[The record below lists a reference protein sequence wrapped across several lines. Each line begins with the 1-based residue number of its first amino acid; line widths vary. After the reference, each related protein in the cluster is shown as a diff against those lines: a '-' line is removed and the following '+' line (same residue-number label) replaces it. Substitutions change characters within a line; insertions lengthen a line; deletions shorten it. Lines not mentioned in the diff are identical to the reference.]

1 MTTFVDTSALFALLD
16 EDDDN
21 HQRAAEWLGGPGSSP
36 AEILVTHSY
45 VVVETAALTFR
56 RLGPV
61 AVKVLFDGFI
71 PALSVFYVDE
81 TLHRSAVASHL
92 AALPRDLSLVD
103 WVSFLMMR
111 ERGIE
116 SAFAFDSDFTDQGF
130 RLVP

>member
-1 MTTFVDTSALFALLD
+1 MTTFVDTSALYALLD

-21 HQRAAEWLGGPGSSP
+21 HGRAAAWLGGPGANP
-36 AEILVTHSY
+36 TEILVSHSY

-61 AVKVLFDGFI
+61 AVRVLFDAFI
-71 PALSVFYVDE
+71 PTLSVLYVDE

-92 AALPRDLSLVD
+92 ASLPRDLSLVD

-116 SAFAFDSDFTDQGF
+116 SAFAFDGDFTDQGF
-130 RLVP
+130 VLVP